1 MRREGRYGGYPWS
14 RSHSDNP
21 HNSNENNSGSGN
33 QQDLEMKRR
42 NKFQQRFNRSRNGNK
57 SAIDPNKTIDS
68 LFDDSYLMDTVDDE
82 GKIVA
87 VGGPSQAIDTF
98 PRMPSPTSNRNIRR
112 STGAGVTV
120 KTDIVVEVDEEL
132 GMSGGSASSSMS
144 KETHSYPTFTPR
156 DIQNRVERHASAYAW
171 KPSDHNQ

>member
-1 MRREGRYGGYPWS
+1 
-14 RSHSDNP
+14 
-21 HNSNENNSGSGN
+21 
-33 QQDLEMKRR
+33 
-42 NKFQQRFNRSRNGNK
+42 
-57 SAIDPNKTIDS
+57 
-68 LFDDSYLMDTVDDE
+68 MDTVDDE